1 MENLLTP
8 QPPLN
13 MHCLFPGKSAKI
25 VISSC
30 DGQMRTGDNFGVDYT
45 AMNSH
50 CNCTI
55 LPKYN
60 GSLIFASTAINENCY
75 TEISILK
82 VNKIKLS
89 TLTTIPC
96 KGPRLTPTF
105 PVTHDDMFYMTSR
118 SVNTTNEQERFLQ
131 DITIFG
137 SIHFLN

>member
-1 MENLLTP
+1 MGNLLTT
-8 QPPLN
+8 QPTLN

-30 DGQMRTGDNFGVDYT
+30 DGQMKTGDNFGVDYT
-45 AMNSH
+45 AINSH

-75 TEISILK
+75 MEISILK
-82 VNKIKLS
+82 VNETKLS
-89 TLTTIPC
+89 TTIPC
-96 KGPRLTPTF
+96 KGPRLRQTF
-105 PVTHDDMFYMTSR
+105 PVTHDDVLYMTSR
-118 SVNTTNEQERFLQ
+118 SVNTNNEQERFLQ

-137 SIHFLN
+137 SIQF